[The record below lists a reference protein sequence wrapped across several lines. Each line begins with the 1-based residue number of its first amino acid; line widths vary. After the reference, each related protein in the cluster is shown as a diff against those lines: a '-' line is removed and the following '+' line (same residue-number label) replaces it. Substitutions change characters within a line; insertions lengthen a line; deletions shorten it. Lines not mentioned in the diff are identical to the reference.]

1 MENFL
6 NSEDV
11 KAVAIEY
18 KKNKDFKNIFDKDK
32 KRIIKNME
40 KCCEDEINR
49 AVDEYHIQAIAED
62 LYIIED
68 IFPSFNSLKYLY
80 QEKLDNIFNDNFEE
94 KSYSEN
100 SNGYWNTEI
109 IKDENDEFIRKVEFD
124 KEYVFK
130 IFDVIRS

>member
-1 MENFL
+1 
-6 NSEDV
+6 
-11 KAVAIEY
+11 
-18 KKNKDFKNIFDKDK
+18 
-32 KRIIKNME
+32 ME
-40 KCCEDEINR
+40 KCCKDEINR

-100 SNGYWNTEI
+100 YNGYWNTDI

-130 IFDVIRS
+130 IFDEIRS